1 MNKDD
6 NGSPIQATVP
16 VTVQNISYSTAAQ
29 SAAFNAMTK
38 CVRLVASTGCYVLFG
53 SNPTATTSNGARLV
67 TDTPEYFAVKA
78 GDKLSVIQ
86 QTASGSLNVT
96 EMA

>member
-1 MNKDD
+1 MNKDI
-6 NGSPIQATVP
+6 NGLTIQATAP
-16 VTVQNISYSTAAQ
+16 VTVQNVSYSTATQ
-29 SAAFNAMTK
+29 SAAFNAATK

-53 SNPTATTSNGARLV
+53 SNPTATTANGSRLV
-67 TDTPEYFAVKA
+67 TDTPEYFAVNA

-86 QTASGSLNVT
+86 QTSAGSLNVT